1 MDKFTKVTGVAAPL
15 MRQNVDTDLIIRIE
29 RLVDN
34 VTKEGLGP
42 YCFEQIR
49 FNPDG
54 SENKDCVFNQEPF
67 FDQSP
72 RNAIRRRPFHASG
85 LS

>member
-1 MDKFTKVTGVAAPL
+1 MDKFTKVTGVATPL

-42 YCFEQIR
+42 TAAR
-49 FNPDG
+49 TPTASSTRNPIATRR
-54 SENKDCVFNQEPF
+54 SSWP
-67 FDQSP
+67 P
-72 RNAIRRRPFHASG
+72 RISAAGRAARARYG
-85 LS
+85 R